1 MNKSKWLFIAG
12 ILGSLTLIEY
22 RRYMSFLDTLSI
34 ATRNLKIKK
43 EGKFLN
49 VSFLVDVNNKS
60 TKNVNIKS
68 LVGSLYSGDLK
79 IGNFRINQAVTIAA
93 NSKSTI
99 PLTVL
104 VDANSLLSNIGK
116 YNPTAVITLKTKTV
130 LNFQVAGLLGLPI
143 GIKNV
148 TSFDGTEILNE
159 LRSFVNNLKLL
170 FQK

>member
-12 ILGSLTLIEY
+12 IAGSLTLIEY

-49 VSFLVDVNNKS
+49 VSFLVDVNNRS

-104 VDANSLLSNIGK
+104 VNANSLLSNMAIPK
-116 YNPTAVITLKTKTV
+116 W
-130 LNFQVAGLLGLPI
+130 
-143 GIKNV
+143 
-148 TSFDGTEILNE
+148 
-159 LRSFVNNLKLL
+159 
-170 FQK
+170 